1 MHNKNK
7 FTFYFR
13 FMRLITISILF
24 LLPSISWAS
33 FPIEITISSEIKK
46 PNITI
51 EPKRETIEK
60 RYWKYKTKKRFLPNW
75 KIWQKALLIFF
86 GSIIALI
93 ILAIIWML
101 FFWYFESI

>member
-1 MHNKNK
+1 
-7 FTFYFR
+7 
-13 FMRLITISILF
+13 MRLIIISILF

-33 FPIEITISSEIKK
+33 FPIETTINSEIKK
-46 PNITI
+46 PDITI
-51 EPKRETIEK
+51 ESKRETIEK

-93 ILAIIWML
+93 ISLAIGVALTGGISL
-101 FFWYFESI
+101 NIR

>member
-1 MHNKNK
+1 
-7 FTFYFR
+7 
-13 FMRLITISILF
+13 MRLIIFSILF
-24 LLPSISWAS
+24 LISPISWAS
-33 FPIEITISSEIKK
+33 FPIETTISSEIKK

-51 EPKRETIEK
+51 ELKTEKIEK

-93 ILAIIWML
+93 IISVAFGLTRTGGISQNIR
-101 FFWYFESI
+101 

>member
-1 MHNKNK
+1 
-7 FTFYFR
+7 
-13 FMRLITISILF
+13 MRLITISILF

-33 FPIEITISSEIKK
+33 FPIETTFKSEIKK
-46 PNITI
+46 SEMTI
-51 EPKRETIEK
+51 ESKKET
-60 RYWKYKTKKRFLPNW
+60 YKTKKRFLPNW
-75 KIWQKALLIFF
+75 KIWQKALLFFF

>member
-1 MHNKNK
+1 
-7 FTFYFR
+7 
-13 FMRLITISILF
+13 MRLIIISILF

-33 FPIEITISSEIKK
+33 FPIEKTINSEIKK

-51 EPKRETIEK
+51 EAKRKKIEK

-86 GSIIALI
+86 GSIITLI
-93 ILAIIWML
+93 ILVVVGIV
-101 FFWYFESI
+101 FFSPINFNF